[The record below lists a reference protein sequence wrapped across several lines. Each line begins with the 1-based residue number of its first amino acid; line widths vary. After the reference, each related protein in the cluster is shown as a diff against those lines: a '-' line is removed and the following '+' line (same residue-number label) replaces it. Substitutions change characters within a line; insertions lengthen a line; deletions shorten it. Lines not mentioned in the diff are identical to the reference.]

1 MEDNKNLT
9 KIIVTIPTAAVI
21 VWGAICYKLG
31 TMKGKNKEHNA
42 YIDGVNDGVNLYETV
57 QKDVLK
63 NLKKEEK

>member
-1 MEDNKNLT
+1 MEDNKHLT

-31 TMKGKNKEHNA
+31 TMKGKNKENKA